1 MRELNLEDL
10 AKRAAAGDLDAV
22 DELLRVIVDDVHG
35 LALRMLWHP
44 IDAEDAT
51 EEILVDVVSHLAE
64 MEGDV
69 RTGSLRLAAKFLLR
83 TYESP
88 MERQEWTFEE
98 MGQHLDRALTEE
110 ITADV
115 SPEVRSVFAEEVKIG
130 CTQTML
136 LCLDRPHRLAC
147 VLADVFGLH
156 DGPAA
161 HVVGIEPPLF
171 RVLLQ
176 SARDR
181 LHVFM
186 GSHCGVINPAS
197 PCRCTR
203 RLGRDLRTG
212 RVDPRRLLFV
222 VPDRPSPPSAPRIS
236 ATHPSRDPAR
246 VFREQELRPAPP
258 WIVERVS
265 AFLRTHE
272 PELLR
277 A

>member
-1 MRELNLEDL
+1 MRDLNLDDL
-10 AKRAAAGDLDAV
+10 ARGAAAGDFDSA
-22 DELLRVIVDDVHG
+22 DELLRAIVDDVHR

-51 EEILVDVVSHLAE
+51 EEILVDLVSHLPQVA
-64 MEGDV
+64 GDV
-69 RTGSLRLAAKFLLR
+69 RTESLRIAAKFLLR

-98 MGQHLDRALTEE
+98 MGEHLDRALVENVQ
-110 ITADV
+110 ADV
-115 SPEVRSVFAEEVKIG
+115 PSEVRHVFAEEVKVG

-136 LCLDRPHRLAC
+136 LCLDRPHRLAY
-147 VLADVFGLH
+147 VLADVFGL
-156 DGPAA
+156 DRATAA
-161 HVVGIEPPLF
+161 YVVGIEPALF
-171 RVLLQ
+171 DVLLR

-181 LHVFM
+181 LHAFM
-186 GSHCGVINPAS
+186 AARCGIINEAA

-222 VPDRPSPPSAPRIS
+222 VPDRPGHSVMAALPSS
-236 ATHPSRDPAR
+236 DPVR

-258 WIVERVS
+258 WIVDRVS
-265 AFLRTHE
+265 AFLRAHE

>member
-1 MRELNLEDL
+1 MLELNLQNL
-10 AKRAAAGDLDAV
+10 AKGAAAGNLDAT
-22 DELLRVIVDDVHG
+22 DELLRAIVDDVHR

-51 EEILVDVVSHLAE
+51 EEILVDVASHLPDIT
-64 MEGDV
+64 GDV
-69 RTGSLRLAAKFLLR
+69 RTESLRIAARFLLH

-88 MERQEWTFEE
+88 MERQEWTFDE
-98 MGQHLDRALTEE
+98 MSHHLDRALAEE
-110 ITADV
+110 VPADV
-115 SPEVRSVFAEEVKIG
+115 PPEVRPVFAEEVQIG

-136 LCLDRPHRLAC
+136 LCLDRPHRLAY
-147 VLADVFGLH
+147 VLADMFGM
-156 DGPAA
+156 DDATCA
-161 HVVGIEPPLF
+161 YVVGVERPLF
-171 RVLLQ
+171 VALLEN
-176 SARDR
+176 ARER
-181 LHVFM
+181 LHAFM
-186 GSHCGVINPAS
+186 GMHCGVINPAS

-222 VPDRPSPPSAPRIS
+222 VPDPPRQPAPLPSIERPSPAC
-236 ATHPSRDPAR
+236 
-246 VFREQELRPAPP
+246 VFRDQELRPAPP

-265 AFLRTHE
+265 TFLRVHE